1 MKLELIIVYLCKHY
15 PYTNE
20 LSNSRLTKL
29 VYLADWFSC
38 LLNNKQMTDIVWLFN
53 HYGPYV
59 NDVLEEVNKSNFLE
73 IEMDF
78 NFYGSPKYI
87 IKLIDYKNILFEENI
102 SQSDKEILDFVISKT
117 KTMHYNN
124 FIDYVYSTYPV
135 SSSQRY
141 DNLNLIELAQE
152 YKLNSNYI

>member
-1 MKLELIIVYLCKHY
+1 MKLELIIIYFCKYY

-38 LLNNKQMTDIVWLFN
+38 LLKGKQMSEILWLFN

-59 NDVLEEVNKSNFLE
+59 NDVLEEVNKSNYLDV
-73 IEMDF
+73 EMDF
-78 NFYGSPKYI
+78 NFYGSPKYV
-87 IKLIDYKNILFEENI
+87 IKLINENNIFSEEVI
-102 SQSDKEILDFVISKT
+102 SQDDKRILDFVISKT
-117 KTMHYNN
+117 KTMHYNS

-141 DNLNLIELAQE
+141 NNLNLIDLAQE
-152 YKLNSNYI
+152 YKSNSSYI

>member
-1 MKLELIIVYLCKHY
+1 MKLELIIAYFCRHY

-29 VYLADWFSC
+29 VYLADWFNC
-38 LLNNKQMTDIVWLFN
+38 LLTNRQMTKITWLFN

-59 NDVLEEVNKSNFLE
+59 NDILEEVNKSDLLE
-73 IEMDF
+73 VIMDF
-78 NFYGSPKYI
+78 NFYGSPKYV
-87 IKLIDYKNILFEENI
+87 IKLIDGCYVSFEEGITND
-102 SQSDKEILDFVISKT
+102 DKKILDFVISKT
-117 KTMHYNN
+117 KTMHYNS

-141 DNLNLIELAQE
+141 DSLNLVELAREYNLNLID
-152 YKLNSNYI
+152 